1 MNALFTYI
9 LTLIIPLAGGGNLL
23 LHSKLQDSAFFSKG
37 YTDVIKG
44 MCCLIVI
51 YVHVKPER
59 GNLLQDAIGSFAY
72 VCVTFFFLVSAY
84 GMLRGLDRKKDYW
97 KYFWR
102 NRLASLL
109 IPCLCVNIVV
119 YILSAFL
126 NVKSDLALFYHIDEY
141 VIILLQWCVW
151 FYIVEWCRMKWFV
164 EKKDTT
170 LLILIIGVVVSSLYY
185 YFFAFAKQDPDAGWC
200 FERMGLVWGILLYR
214 YYDRFVMWMDKSR
227 ILKIIVLTF
236 IGGIL
241 GVFYLKY
248 KMIYFWGAYLMKIVL
263 GFALLLLLFTATSKL
278 KFDDVISNWLGSI
291 SYEVYLIHRMILAFM
306 ALLLPL
312 SLNSGAY
319 VFIVVFVTLLLS
331 TGIHAIDKP
340 IVKSLRK

>member
-1 MNALFTYI
+1 
-9 LTLIIPLAGGGNLL
+9 
-23 LHSKLQDSAFFSKG
+23 
-37 YTDVIKG
+37 
-44 MCCLIVI
+44 
-51 YVHVKPER
+51 
-59 GNLLQDAIGSFAY
+59 
-72 VCVTFFFLVSAY
+72 
-84 GMLRGLDRKKDYW
+84 
-97 KYFWR
+97 
-102 NRLASLL
+102 
-109 IPCLCVNIVV
+109 
-119 YILSAFL
+119 
-126 NVKSDLALFYHIDEY
+126 
-141 VIILLQWCVW
+141 
-151 FYIVEWCRMKWFV
+151 
-164 EKKDTT
+164 
-170 LLILIIGVVVSSLYY
+170 
-185 YFFAFAKQDPDAGWC
+185 
-200 FERMGLVWGILLYR
+200 
-214 YYDRFVMWMDKSR
+214 MWMDKSR

-263 GFALLLLLFTATSKL
+263 GFALLLLLLTATSKL